1 LALCPRLEEQDKG
14 QQDSDLT
21 NMNISEDVVRLT
33 DSGYILAADPIHS
46 VLHMLLSDKSID

>member
-1 LALCPRLEEQDKG
+1 
-14 QQDSDLT
+14 
-21 NMNISEDVVRLT
+21 MNISEDVVRLT